1 MVEVEVL
8 VSNHQQM
15 PMLVQVVLVVVVTGD
30 QIMELLVISK
40 QEQAVL
46 LQ

>member
-1 MVEVEVL
+1 MAEVVVL
-8 VSNHQQM
+8 VSNRHLVQM
-15 PMLVQVVLVVVVTGD
+15 LLQVVLVVVVTGD